1 MKLLA
6 IDAATES
13 FSAAVLN
20 GDVICE
26 RGAVDA
32 RSQSALLLPMID
44 AVLAE
49 AGLRLRD
56 LDALVVGR
64 GPGSFTGVRLAVGV
78 AQGLAYGAS
87 LPVVPVSDLAM
98 LAQGATGAR
107 ERERERIVACLDA
120 RMNEVYWAIFRRG
133 QDGLVVAVDAER
145 LSAPDDVV
153 PGTEAPFV
161 GVGPGWAR
169 YESLRARLAPALVA
183 VEPGRLPHARD
194 ALSLAIPLWR
204 AGHALSPERVLP
216 VYLRDEV
223 ATRSRR

>member
-1 MKLLA
+1 VKLLA

-13 FSAAVLN
+13 CSAAVLN
-20 GDVICE
+20 GEIVCE
-26 RGAVDA
+26 RDALDA
-32 RSQSALLLPMID
+32 RSQSARLLPMID

-87 LPVVPVSDLAM
+87 LPVIPVSDLAM
-98 LAQGATGAR
+98 LAQGAAGPSAY
-107 ERERERIVACLDA
+107 ERFVACLDA
-120 RMNEVYWAIFRRG
+120 RMDEVYWASFRRG
-133 QDGLVVAVDAER
+133 PDGLVVAVDVER

-161 GVGPGWAR
+161 GVGPGFSR
-169 YESLRARLAPALVA
+169 YESLRVRLAPSLVA
-183 VEPGRLPHARD
+183 LEPGRLPHARD
-194 ALSLAIPLWR
+194 ALALARPLWR
-204 AGHALSPERVLP
+204 AGQVLAPERVLP